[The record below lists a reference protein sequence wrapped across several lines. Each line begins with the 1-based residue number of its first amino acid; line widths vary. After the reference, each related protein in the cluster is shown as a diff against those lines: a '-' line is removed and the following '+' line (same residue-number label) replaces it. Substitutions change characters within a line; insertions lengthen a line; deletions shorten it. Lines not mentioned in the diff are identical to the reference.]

1 MKITVQ
7 DFTGIYD
14 YQPFMQEL
22 REKAAKTADVHW
34 LDCTKIVGTDC
45 YCDDDAIKEINEL
58 IDSAERSSDS
68 INSNSAGTAP
78 GIHFF
83 DNGNY
88 HYMSKLW
95 TDRVQEPFTLIVFDH
110 HPDMQPPR
118 FGGILS
124 CGGWVKEVLDSNKF
138 IQNVIIIGVKDE
150 LVETV
155 REELLQSGEANILDK
170 VSFITESK
178 ILNETFASAGKTS
191 NNSVS
196 QKPVIQKP
204 IILEPT
210 GDRIHLSSLRTA
222 QDSTAQ
228 SYSQV
233 NLPVRHSPL
242 SSIVYRLSS
251 SISPNIYISIDKDA
265 LAPAYAATN
274 WDQGSLSTESLK
286 KIITELAANHKIL
299 GIDICGERAH
309 DFEGDEF
316 HSIQDADALNNALN
330 CELVGFLQS
339 L

>member
-7 DFTGIYD
+7 DFTGIYE

-22 REKAAKTADVHW
+22 RKKNAKTTDFHW

-45 YCDDDAIKEINEL
+45 YCDDDAINEINEL
-58 IDSAERSSDS
+58 IDNAERSSGS
-68 INSNSAGTAP
+68 INSNSAETAP

-95 TDRVQEPFTLIVFDH
+95 TDRLQEPFSLIVFDH

-124 CGGWVKEVLDSNKF
+124 CGGWVKEVLDHNKF
-138 IQNVIIIGVKDE
+138 VQNVVIIGVKDE

-178 ILNETFASAGKTS
+178 ILNETFASAGMPS
-191 NNSVS
+191 NGSVLQKS
-196 QKPVIQKP
+196 AILKPV
-204 IILEPT
+204 ILEPT
-210 GDRIHLSSLRTA
+210 GDRIHLSS
-222 QDSTAQ
+222 
-228 SYSQV
+228 
-233 NLPVRHSPL
+233 N
-242 SSIVYRLSS
+242 
-251 SISPNIYISIDKDA
+251 ISPNIYISIDKDA
-265 LAPAYAATN
+265 LAHAYAATN

>member
-7 DFTGIYD
+7 DFTGIYE

-22 REKAAKTADVHW
+22 RKKNAKTTDFHW

-58 IDSAERSSDS
+58 IDNAECSSGS
-68 INSNSAGTAP
+68 INSNSAETAP

-95 TDRVQEPFTLIVFDH
+95 TDRLQEPFTLIVFDH

-124 CGGWVKEVLDSNKF
+124 CGGWVKEVLDHNKF
-138 IQNVIIIGVKDE
+138 VQNVVIIGVKDE

-178 ILNETFASAGKTS
+178 ILNETFASARMPS
-191 NNSVS
+191 NGSVLQKS
-196 QKPVIQKP
+196 AILKPV
-204 IILEPT
+204 ILEPT
-210 GDRIHLSSLRTA
+210 GDRIHLSS
-222 QDSTAQ
+222 
-228 SYSQV
+228 
-233 NLPVRHSPL
+233 N
-242 SSIVYRLSS
+242 
-251 SISPNIYISIDKDA
+251 ISPNIYISIDKDA
-265 LAPAYAATN
+265 LAHAYAATN

-309 DFEGDEF
+309 DFEGDEL

>member
-7 DFTGIYD
+7 DFTGIYE

-22 REKAAKTADVHW
+22 RKKNAKTTDFHW

-58 IDSAERSSDS
+58 IDNAERSSGS
-68 INSNSAGTAP
+68 INSNSAETAP

-95 TDRVQEPFTLIVFDH
+95 TDRLQEPFTLIVFDH

-124 CGGWVKEVLDSNKF
+124 CGGWVKEVLDHNKF
-138 IQNVIIIGVKDE
+138 IQNVVIIGVKDE

-155 REELLQSGEANILDK
+155 RKELSQSGEANILDK
-170 VSFITESK
+170 VTFIKESE
-178 ILNETFASAGKTS
+178 ILKEPPASAGMPS
-191 NNSVS
+191 NGSVLQKS
-196 QKPVIQKP
+196 AILKPV
-204 IILEPT
+204 ILEPT
-210 GDRIHLSSLRTA
+210 GDRIHLSS
-222 QDSTAQ
+222 
-228 SYSQV
+228 
-233 NLPVRHSPL
+233 N
-242 SSIVYRLSS
+242 
-251 SISPNIYISIDKDA
+251 ISPNIYISIDKDA

-286 KIITELAANHKIL
+286 KIITELAANHKIF